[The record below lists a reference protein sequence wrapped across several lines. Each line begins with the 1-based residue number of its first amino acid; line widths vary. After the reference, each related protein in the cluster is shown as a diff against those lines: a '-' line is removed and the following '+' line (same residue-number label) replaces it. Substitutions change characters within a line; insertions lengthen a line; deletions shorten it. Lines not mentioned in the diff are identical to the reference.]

1 MTRPLFC
8 AREYFFTYEKVEFP
22 YWLVGWMDY
31 LLLFSNRIGQKSLKY
46 GLTIILVRFFKSFLD
61 PFLINI
67 LELIF
72 KISKG
77 VFFIFQ
83 DLRDFKSRERINT
96 MAQTLNSPNQ
106 GNEQGV
112 YNILLKQTMR
122 FTIVMA
128 VGWKVGQGINL

>member
-1 MTRPLFC
+1 M
-8 AREYFFTYEKVEFP
+8 
-22 YWLVGWMDY
+22 
-31 LLLFSNRIGQKSLKY
+31 GQKIFKIWSDHYFSQIFK
-46 GLTIILVRFFKSFLD
+46 IILDLC
-61 PFLINI
+61 IENI

-72 KISKG
+72 NISKG

-112 YNILLKQTMR
+112 YNILLKQIMR
-122 FTIVMA
+122 LTIVMA
-128 VGWKVGQGINL
+128 VGWKGGQGINL